1 MTAIFRVRF
10 LLPHCRFQYQSII
23 VICFVVLAL
32 LHKNHSHGKFM
43 KNFSRFLRVAIVVAY
58 DRSWQLR
65 WGNDAVGAIQRA
77 VAHVEAIYA
86 W

>member
-1 MTAIFRVRF
+1 
-10 LLPHCRFQYQSII
+10 
-23 VICFVVLAL
+23 
-32 LHKNHSHGKFM
+32 M